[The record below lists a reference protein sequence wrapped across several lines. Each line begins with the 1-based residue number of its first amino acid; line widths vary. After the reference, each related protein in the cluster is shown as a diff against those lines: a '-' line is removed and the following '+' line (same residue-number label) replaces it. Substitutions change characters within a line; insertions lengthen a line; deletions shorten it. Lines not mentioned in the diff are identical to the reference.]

1 MTFLHDVPGL
11 HFHFCILVIT
21 KLEAGTDL
29 EPKLKLAVEDF
40 ELDHM
45 HLKSRFISTGVV
57 VLYLFDIQVLNMHV
71 VH

>member
-1 MTFLHDVPGL
+1 M
-11 HFHFCILVIT
+11 
-21 KLEAGTDL
+21 EAGTDL